1 MKGSENMIKAI
12 HKNIADI
19 TVQHKNQHEGYEYYK
34 RELVLLNAEQCQ
46 ISLYEIPPKKAG
58 YPYHYHMKNEETFYI
73 IRGKGLLKTP
83 SGNREVSAGD
93 FLFFPAN
100 ESGALKL
107 TNTSETEMLVYLD
120 FSTYN
125 KIDVAIHPDSEKV
138 VIWGEKIN
146 KVFKLKEKAD
156 YYDGE

>member
-1 MKGSENMIKAI
+1 MIKAI

-19 TVQHKNQHEGYEYYK
+19 SAQHKKQHEGYEYYK
-34 RELVLLNAEQCQ
+34 RQLIPLGYAEQCH
-46 ISLYEIPPKKAG
+46 ISLYEIPPGKTG
-58 YPYHYHMKNEETFYI
+58 YPYHYHMKNEETFFI

-100 ESGALKL
+100 EGGAHKL
-107 TNTSETEMLVYLD
+107 TNISETEMLEYLD

-125 KIDVAIHPDSEKV
+125 KIDVAIHPDSEKA
-138 VIWGEKIN
+138 VIWGKDIN
-146 KVFKLKEKAD
+146 KVVRLNKEVD
-156 YYDGE
+156 YYEGE

>member
-1 MKGSENMIKAI
+1 M
-12 HKNIADI
+12 
-19 TVQHKNQHEGYEYYK
+19 
-34 RELVLLNAEQCQ
+34 
-46 ISLYEIPPKKAG
+46 
-58 YPYHYHMKNEETFYI
+58 
-73 IRGKGLLKTP
+73 
-83 SGNREVSAGD
+83 
-93 FLFFPAN
+93 FFPAN
-100 ESGALKL
+100 ESGAHKL